1 MTTYGARKPKPFN
14 LRFYRPVY
22 QVVCAICKRSYLV
35 NWRGSNWLASNSC
48 THAWV
53 ETRSYTF
60 KVAKEESEERSKQC
74 IDSYFAFV
82 AEQITLLNKET
93 AKP

>member
-1 MTTYGARKPKPFN
+1 MTTYDARKPKPFN

-22 QVVCAICKRSYLV
+22 RVACAICCKRPKIWA
-35 NWRGSNWLASNSC
+35 NWPDTDSC

-82 AEQITLLNKET
+82 AEQITLLNRET
-93 AKP
+93 AKS

>member
-14 LRFYRPVY
+14 LRFYKPVY
-22 QVVCAICKRSYLV
+22 RVACAICKRPV
-35 NWRGSNWLASNSC
+35 WANWPGTDSC

-60 KVAKEESEERSKQC
+60 KVAKEESEKRSKQC

-82 AEQITLLNKET
+82 ANQITLLNKET
-93 AKP
+93 AKS

>member
-14 LRFYRPVY
+14 LRFYKPVY
-22 QVVCAICKRSYLV
+22 RVVCAVCKHPTWANRPDT
-35 NWRGSNWLASNSC
+35 ASC
-48 THAWV
+48 AHAWV

-60 KVAKEESEERSKQC
+60 KVAKEESEERSKQR

-82 AEQITLLNKET
+82 AEQITLLNEE
-93 AKP
+93 AKK

>member
-1 MTTYGARKPKPFN
+1 MTTYDARKPKPFS
-14 LRFYRPVY
+14 LRFYKPVY
-22 QVVCAICKRSYLV
+22 RVVCAICKRP
-35 NWRGSNWLASNSC
+35 NWAGWQDNGC

-53 ETRSYTF
+53 ETRSYTS

-93 AKP
+93 AKS

>member
-1 MTTYGARKPKPFN
+1 MTTYDARKPKPFS
-14 LRFYRPVY
+14 LRFYTPVY
-22 QVVCAICKRSYLV
+22 QVVCAICKCGERWPD
-35 NWRGSNWLASNSC
+35 NGC

-93 AKP
+93 AKS

>member
-1 MTTYGARKPKPFN
+1 MTTYDARKQKPFS
-14 LRFYRPVY
+14 LRFYKPVY
-22 QVVCAICKRSYLV
+22 RVMCAICKRQ
-35 NWRGSNWLASNSC
+35 WANSC
-48 THAWV
+48 AHAWV

-60 KVAKEESEERSKQC
+60 KVATEESEERSKQC

-93 AKP
+93 AKS

>member
-1 MTTYGARKPKPFN
+1 MTTYGARKPKPFS

-22 QVVCAICKRSYLV
+22 RVACAVCKRPQWAGWQNRLD
-35 NWRGSNWLASNSC
+35 NGCA
-48 THAWV
+48 HAWV

-60 KVAKEESEERSKQC
+60 KVATEESEERSKQC

-82 AEQITLLNKET
+82 AEQITLLNRET
-93 AKP
+93 AKS

>member
-1 MTTYGARKPKPFN
+1 MTTYDARKSKPFS

-22 QVVCAICKRSYLV
+22 QVKCAICKRPSWV
-35 NWRGSNWLASNSC
+35 NWPGTNSC
-48 THAWV
+48 AHTWV
-53 ETRSYTF
+53 ETRSYTS

-82 AEQITLLNKET
+82 AEQITLLNRET
-93 AKP
+93 AKS

>member
-14 LRFYRPVY
+14 LRFYKPVY
-22 QVVCAICKRSYLV
+22 RVVCAICKHGEIWPD
-35 NWRGSNWLASNSC
+35 NGC
-48 THAWV
+48 THAFV

-82 AEQITLLNKET
+82 AEQITLLNRET
-93 AKP
+93 AKS

>member
-14 LRFYRPVY
+14 LRFYKPVY
-22 QVVCAICKRSYLV
+22 RVAPVWANRPGTDSCA
-35 NWRGSNWLASNSC
+35 
-48 THAWV
+48 HAWV

-82 AEQITLLNKET
+82 AEQITLLNEE
-93 AKP
+93 AKK

>member
-1 MTTYGARKPKPFN
+1 MTTYDARKPKPFN
-14 LRFYRPVY
+14 LRFYKPVY
-22 QVVCAICKRSYLV
+22 RVSCAICKRPDWV
-35 NWRGSNWLASNSC
+35 NGPVSDSC
-48 THAWV
+48 AHAWV

-82 AEQITLLNKET
+82 AEQITLLNRET
-93 AKP
+93 AKS

>member
-1 MTTYGARKPKPFN
+1 MTTYDARKPKPFS

-22 QVVCAICKRSYLV
+22 RVACAICKRPIWA
-35 NWRGSNWLASNSC
+35 NWPDTASC
-48 THAWV
+48 AHAWV

-60 KVAKEESEERSKQC
+60 KVATEESEERSKQC

-82 AEQITLLNKET
+82 AEQITLLNRET
-93 AKP
+93 AKS

>member
-1 MTTYGARKPKPFN
+1 MTTYDARNPKPFS
-14 LRFYRPVY
+14 LRFYKPVY
-22 QVVCAICKRSYLV
+22 RVACAICERSCLA
-35 NWRGSNWLASNSC
+35 NWLGSNSC

-82 AEQITLLNKET
+82 AEQITLLNRET
-93 AKP
+93 AKS

>member
-14 LRFYRPVY
+14 LRFYKPVY
-22 QVVCAICKRSYLV
+22 RVACAICKR
-35 NWRGSNWLASNSC
+35 RTDSC

-53 ETRSYTF
+53 ETRSYTS

>member
-1 MTTYGARKPKPFN
+1 MTTYDVRKPKPFS
-14 LRFYRPVY
+14 LRFYKPVY
-22 QVVCAICKRSYLV
+22 RVACAICE
-35 NWRGSNWLASNSC
+35 RGERWPDNGC

-82 AEQITLLNKET
+82 AEQITLLNRET
-93 AKP
+93 AKS

>member
-1 MTTYGARKPKPFN
+1 MTTYDARKPKPFS
-14 LRFYRPVY
+14 LRFYTPVY
-22 QVVCAICKRSYLV
+22 QVVCAICKRGER
-35 NWRGSNWLASNSC
+35 WPDIGC

-60 KVAKEESEERSKQC
+60 KMATEESEEESKQD

-82 AEQITLLNKET
+82 ATEITLLNEE
-93 AKP
+93 AKK

>member
-1 MTTYGARKPKPFN
+1 MTTYGARKPKPFS
-14 LRFYRPVY
+14 LRFYTPVY
-22 QVVCAICKRSYLV
+22 QVVCAICKREER
-35 NWRGSNWLASNSC
+35 WPGIGC

-82 AEQITLLNKET
+82 AKQITLLNEE
-93 AKP
+93 AKK

>member
-14 LRFYRPVY
+14 LRFYKPVY
-22 QVVCAICKRSYLV
+22 RVACAICKR
-35 NWRGSNWLASNSC
+35 GTDSC

-82 AEQITLLNKET
+82 AEQITLLNRET
-93 AKP
+93 AKS